1 MSSSSLTR
9 GRSCESGRPILV
21 RFLFLGAALT
31 CAGCGGERRADVTG
45 KVTVDGKP
53 LGGKLI
59 TVLFAPDKDNPI
71 RKIPAAAVETDGTY
85 VMRTGPT
92 GGVPLGWYKVHIHWD
107 SKNAQGQ
114 PCPVHPRFLEAGQ
127 STLSI
132 EVVANPQ
139 PGAYD
144 LKFTRN

>member
-1 MSSSSLTR
+1 MFTSR
-9 GRSCESGRPILV
+9 DRILC
-21 RFLFLGAALT
+21 LLPLLACLG
-31 CAGCGGERRADVTG
+31 CSEQRAGVTG

-59 TVLFAPDKDNPI
+59 TILFAPDKGNPI
-71 RKIPAAAVETDGTY
+71 QKIPAAAVEPDGTY
-85 VMRTGPT
+85 VMRTGAT

-114 PCPVHPRFLEAGQ
+114 PCPVHPRFLEAGL

-132 EVVANPQ
+132 EVVAKPQ